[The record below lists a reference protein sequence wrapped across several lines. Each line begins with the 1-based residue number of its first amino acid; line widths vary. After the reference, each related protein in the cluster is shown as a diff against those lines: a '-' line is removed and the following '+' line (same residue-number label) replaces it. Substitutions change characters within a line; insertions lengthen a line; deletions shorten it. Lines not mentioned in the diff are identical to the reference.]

1 MNSLPVH
8 VLAPTLKLHWDKPED
23 VMNKVM
29 TTALIAG
36 GLMLINS
43 PEAAAHKEVR
53 HTHQAPA
60 YYYYYPGVDV
70 RRPRHMPRWL
80 HRNDSFRR
88 WYRHT
93 PLRRNLR
100 IAWDELFD
108 IYRWERRHATRF
120 ERRYRDYDDYR
131 RRHYRDD
138 RDGYRNKRRNKH
150 RDGRPHRH

>member
-1 MNSLPVH
+1 
-8 VLAPTLKLHWDKPED
+8 
-23 VMNKVM
+23 MNKVM

-53 HTHQAPA
+53 HTYQAPA

-80 HRNDSFRR
+80 QRNHSFRD

-93 PLRRNLR
+93 PLRRNVRL
-100 IAWDELFD
+100 AWGELFD
-108 IYRWERRHATRF
+108 IYRWERRYGHRF
-120 ERRYRDYDDYR
+120 DRRYRDHDEYRGRDYR
-131 RRHYRDD
+131 HDRGKHREGRRH
-138 RDGYRNKRRNKH
+138 
-150 RDGRPHRH
+150 RH